1 MTISKKNGKYYCR
14 FQIDGKRYFRACKNA
29 KSVKEAKLYELEL
42 MANIDEY
49 QEKDELITL
58 SEMMKY
64 FLEYSKTNKKSYVQ
78 DVYRSKIILDFFGK
92 HKDIKTIRTAQIERF
107 KQYLLECRTQVTA
120 NRYLENLSK
129 MFNLAIENEWLDKN
143 PISKKSKFKAKNY
156 SLRYLTESEK
166 KRLLESC
173 DGILKK
179 VVIVALN
186 TGLRKSNILKLKWE
200 NINFDFRMIEL
211 TENKGN
217 KHLKIYMNDEL
228 YNLFKSMTPYCEYV
242 FANPQ
247 TNKPYKDL
255 RKPWVKA
262 LKKAR
267 IYNFRFHD
275 LRHTVGTTLAKKGV
289 PVNVIKHILGHSDV
303 STTMQYIHIASED
316 VKKAMESL

>member
-14 FQIDGKRYFRACKNA
+14 FQIDGKRYYFTCKDA
-29 KSVKEAKLYELEL
+29 RTLKEAKLYES
-42 MANIDEY
+42 
-49 QEKDELITL
+49 ELIANLEEYTNKKESISLKRLMECFL
-58 SEMMKY
+58 S
-64 FLEYSKTNKKSYVQ
+64 YSKINKKSYIQ
-78 DVYRSKIILDFFGK
+78 DVYRSKIILDYFGEQ
-92 HKDIKTIRTAQIERF
+92 KDITSIKSIQIENF
-107 KQYLLECRTQVTA
+107 KQYLLEYRSQVTA

-129 MFNLAIENEWLDKN
+129 MFNLAIENEWLEKN
-143 PISKKSKFKAKNY
+143 PISKKNKFKAKNY

-166 KRLLESC
+166 ERLLDSC

-186 TGLRKSNILKLKWE
+186 TGLRKNNILKLKWE

-217 KHLKIYMNDEL
+217 KHLKIYINDEL